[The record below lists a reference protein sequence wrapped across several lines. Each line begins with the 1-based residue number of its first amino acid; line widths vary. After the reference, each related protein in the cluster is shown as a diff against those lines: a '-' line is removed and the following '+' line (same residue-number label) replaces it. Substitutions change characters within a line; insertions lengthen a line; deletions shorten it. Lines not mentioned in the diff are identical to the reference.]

1 MVLAEFTIQ
10 DVFAGYFNEDK
21 NSIMTSYSENTG
33 ARWTNIC
40 RVKKTK
46 CNNPIFYEFAL

>member
-1 MVLAEFTIQ
+1 MVLAGFTIQ
-10 DVFAGYFNEDK
+10 DVFVGYFNEDK

-40 RVKKTK
+40 
-46 CNNPIFYEFAL
+46 

>member
-1 MVLAEFTIQ
+1 MILAGFTIQ

-21 NSIMTSYSENTG
+21 NSIMTYYSKNTG

-40 RVKKTK
+40 
-46 CNNPIFYEFAL
+46 